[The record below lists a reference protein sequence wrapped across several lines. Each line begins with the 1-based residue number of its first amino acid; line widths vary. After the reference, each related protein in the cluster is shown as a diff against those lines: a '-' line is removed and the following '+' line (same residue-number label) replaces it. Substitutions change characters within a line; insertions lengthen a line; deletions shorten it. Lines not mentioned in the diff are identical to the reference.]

1 LRRKSGSRARVCAR
15 WARLTPLSAT
25 QYYADKA
32 EALDGRGN
40 SVDVALPDDRFTCR
54 VVKEPLG
61 VVALITPW
69 NYPLLCV
76 RPPALRRRC
85 ASRLSVGAMR
95 RMATWKVA
103 PALAAGCAAVLKP
116 SENASLTCQVLA
128 DIAAAAGVPAGV
140 LNVLTGL
147 GADAGAPLVA
157 HPGVDKVA
165 FTGSLATGKRV
176 MRSAADRVCPVTME
190 LGGKSPIVVFDDAGD
205 LDKTVE
211 WIMFGI
217 FWTNGQ
223 ICSATSRL
231 LVQRGC
237 APALLAALK
246 RHAEA
251 VKVCDPLQ
259 RDCRLGPVVSALQYE
274 KIKGM
279 LADAKA
285 AGATCL
291 TGGGRPAGLD
301 KGYYLAPTVLTN
313 VTRDMTIWKEEV
325 FGPVLC
331 VMEFDTE
338 EEAIALANESDYGL
352 GAGVLFRF

>member
-1 LRRKSGSRARVCAR
+1 
-15 WARLTPLSAT
+15 
-25 QYYADKA
+25 
-32 EALDGRGN
+32 
-40 SVDVALPDDRFTCR
+40 
-54 VVKEPLG
+54 
-61 VVALITPW
+61 
-69 NYPLLCV
+69 
-76 RPPALRRRC
+76 
-85 ASRLSVGAMR
+85 
-95 RMATWKVA
+95 MATWKVA

-128 DIAAAAGVPAGV
+128 DIAAAAGVPPGV

-147 GADAGAPLVA
+147 GPDAGAPLVA

-190 LGGKSPIVVFDDAGD
+190 LGGKSPVVVFDDAASPEA
-205 LDKTVE
+205 LQKTVE

-246 RHAEA
+246 HHAEA
-251 VKVCDPLQ
+251 IKVCDPLQ
-259 RDCRLGPVVSALQYE
+259 RDCRLGPVVSGPQYA
-274 KIKGM
+274 KINAM

-285 AGATCL
+285 AGASFL
-291 TGGGRPAGLD
+291 TGGSRPVGLD
-301 KGYYLAPTVLTN
+301 KGFYLAPTVVTG

-338 EEAIALANESDYGL
+338 EEAVALANESDYGL
-352 GAGVLFRF
+352 GAAVITADSARAARMTDAFDCGLVWVNCSQPCFCHGPWGGKKRSGFGRELGEHGLDGYMNVKQVITWKSAVQFNWYPSFAAK